1 MNCEEF
7 WDAGPELKDPAPE
20 LRSHALA
27 CPECARQLADQE
39 ALSAGLR
46 AAAAEWKTIGAP
58 ERVERALISA
68 FRSKQAIERR
78 PARFPWIPV
87 MTWAAAAGILIALA
101 MMTVRG
107 RQPVVAPQHPVH
119 RNLQMAVVQASVE
132 WLGDDDSLAGEFIP
146 LPNVEQV
153 GDSEDVNVVRM
164 EVPRSAMLA
173 VGLPVSPDR
182 ISELVE
188 ADVMLDGDG
197 VARAVRFVN
206 E

>member
-7 WDAGPELKDPAPE
+7 WDAAPELRDAAPE

-27 CPECARQLADQE
+27 CPECARQLADHH

-46 AAAAEWKTIGAP
+46 AASAEWKTIGAP
-58 ERVERALISA
+58 ERVERALLSA
-68 FRSKQAIERR
+68 FHSGQAIERR
-78 PARFPWIPV
+78 PARFPWLPV
-87 MTWAAAAGILIALA
+87 MTWAAAACILVALA
-101 MMTVRG
+101 MITIRG
-107 RQPVVAPQHPVH
+107 RQPVVAPQRPVH
-119 RNLQMAVVQASVE
+119 RNVQMAVVQASIE
-132 WLGDDDSLAGEFIP
+132 WLGDDDPFAGDFIP
-146 LPNVEQV
+146 LPNAEQV
-153 GDSEDVNVVRM
+153 GDSENVNVVRM

-173 VGLPVSPDR
+173 VGLSVSPDR